1 MHDVGRLGTQLTR
14 AGLAWFW
21 QFLLGAQK
29 SGTSS
34 LVKDL
39 ERSMAGLRGPKIP
52 PRFRRDPGYMKKEVH
67 FFDSEERYA
76 KGPKLY
82 ASCTLNRTPRMPRAL
97 MAMFGRA
104 VSLCGQLS
112 QGSRR
117 GDNSSV
123 ILHDT
128 TVTGKLLPPARPML
142 VAQLTVGVLPRP
154 LLSAPVLHLHQDFP
168 KCNNNLSLAGQ
179 HRSYARRADG
189 SPGRAARPFACF
201 DATPNYFTQR
211 FAHGQGNNPWD
222 RCAEYMG
229 TRLQSGGADA
239 LVFLIILRNPID
251 RFFSAINH
259 LEPDTN
265 KTMLE
270 RAQQAVDTCKHPPG
284 HLPKRAVR
292 LQAIDT
298 DPETRVAQNAPS
310 QLKVES
316 QQAIVGDCWVEDDV
330 LRTGIY
336 APPLMGWTKRFPSST
351 FLITTMSGYQTDPN
365 PLLAEVARSV
375 GLEHRPIN
383 RLAKVNSGAN
393 KADTIAEY
401 AGAASLRDADARAVL
416 GEFYSS
422 RSAMFWEELR
432 KLQAQE
438 ATPRV
443 EFFGEHGIF

>member
-1 MHDVGRLGTQLTR
+1 M
-14 AGLAWFW
+14 
-21 QFLLGAQK
+21 
-29 SGTSS
+29 
-34 LVKDL
+34 
-39 ERSMAGLRGPKIP
+39 
-52 PRFRRDPGYMKKEVH
+52 
-67 FFDSEERYA
+67 
-76 KGPKLY
+76 
-82 ASCTLNRTPRMPRAL
+82 
-97 MAMFGRA
+97 
-104 VSLCGQLS
+104 
-112 QGSRR
+112 
-117 GDNSSV
+117 
-123 ILHDT
+123 
-128 TVTGKLLPPARPML
+128 
-142 VAQLTVGVLPRP
+142 
-154 LLSAPVLHLHQDFP
+154 
-168 KCNNNLSLAGQ
+168 
-179 HRSYARRADG
+179 
-189 SPGRAARPFACF
+189 
-201 DATPNYFTQR
+201 
-211 FAHGQGNNPWD
+211 
-222 RCAEYMG
+222 
-229 TRLQSGGADA
+229 QSGGADA

-316 QQAIVGDCWVEDDV
+316 QQATGDCWVEDDV